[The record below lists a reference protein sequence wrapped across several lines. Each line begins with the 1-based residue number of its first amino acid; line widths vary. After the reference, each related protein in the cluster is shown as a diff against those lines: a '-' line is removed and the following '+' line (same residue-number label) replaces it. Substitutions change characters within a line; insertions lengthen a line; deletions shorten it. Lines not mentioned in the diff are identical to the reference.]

1 MLLLLVVI
9 VIVVAWRYNNLFNMD
24 DVGLRIATLLLL
36 IIAVNVEIVMKLPV
50 HISKSSHQ
58 KIRRELARTSLP
70 VGDGSSLK
78 SIFSF
83 YSPLKP
89 TLFVR
94 RLHGGTYR

>member
-50 HISKSSHQ
+50 HITAKAATKRSGENW
-58 KIRRELARTSLP
+58 RE
-70 VGDGSSLK
+70 
-78 SIFSF
+78 
-83 YSPLKP
+83 PLCRWVMGH
-89 TLFVR
+89 L
-94 RLHGGTYR
+94 